1 MRYLDEDNTWK
12 GIMWLIVGAPL
23 TICFFIGFM
32 EYTFYLK
39 QERDYKYQKESCEAF
54 KKQHP
59 EEEVFYGREVGCKVK
74 RNEYWMSL

>member
-1 MRYLDEDNTWK
+1 MKELDDTWK
-12 GIMWLIVGAPL
+12 GILWLTVGIMLSVCLFIV
-23 TICFFIGFM
+23 FM

-39 QERDYKYQKESCEAF
+39 RERDYNYQKESCEAF